1 VIVTLK
7 SWNVDIGMEDEATGV
22 NDFGLP

>member
-1 VIVTLK
+1 VTLK